1 MFCLRL
7 SKMSVWDGRIGGKK
21 MKQNISLEEAQELLL
36 TKTILPGE
44 NSILLI
50 DALGRILSRDIVA
63 QENSPL
69 FDRSPLDGYA
79 LLASDTVGATAAQ
92 PICLKVLEEIP
103 AGYVASNKVISG
115 TAIKVMTG
123 APIPEGADVV
133 VKYEEVE
140 RERGI
145 VSIFKP
151 LKSRSNVVYAGEDIT
166 KGEVVAKQGNV
177 VTPALIGLL
186 AGLGISSV
194 FVYQRV
200 KVGILSTGDELLD
213 AGESVRPGKIY
224 DSSRCTL
231 QARCLELGVEP
242 VMLGNVADRQD
253 LVAERIHEGLKHA
266 DLVITTGGVS
276 VGDYDVVQ
284 DALNEVGAEMLFWK
298 VNIKPGTPILA
309 AKKENKIIV
318 GLSGNPVAALITFDL
333 LVIPLLKKMMGQKN
347 CLYSVIQGTLLDEFR
362 KTSER
367 RRFLRARLVVKEG
380 KILVRLT
387 GIQNNSALKS
397 MMECNLFVDVPAG
410 SGPLHPGD
418 CVSAYIVGNIY
429 NVDE

>member
-1 MFCLRL
+1 
-7 SKMSVWDGRIGGKK
+7 
-21 MKQNISLEEAQELLL
+21 MKQNISLEEAQDLLL
-36 TKTILPGE
+36 KKVIQLGE
-44 NSILLI
+44 NRVLLI
-50 DALGRILSRDIVA
+50 DALGRILSQDIVA
-63 QENSPL
+63 QQNSPL

-79 LLASDTVGATAAQ
+79 LLANDTAGAT
-92 PICLKVLEEIP
+92 PSHPVCLKVLEEIP
-103 AGYVASNKVISG
+103 AGYVAVNKVTSG

-133 VKYEEVE
+133 VKYEDVE

-151 LKSRSNVVYAGEDIT
+151 LKSRNNVVYAGEDIS
-166 KGEVVAKQGNV
+166 KGEVVAKQGIV

-194 FVYQRV
+194 LVYQRI

-213 AGESVRPGKIY
+213 AGESIRPGKIY
-224 DSSRCTL
+224 DSSRSTL

-242 VMLGNVADRQD
+242 VMLGNVVDRQD
-253 LVAERIHEGLKHA
+253 LVAERICEGLKHA
-266 DLVITTGGVS
+266 DVVITTGGVS

-284 DALNEVGAEMLFWK
+284 DALEEVGAEMVFWK

-309 AKKENKIIV
+309 ATKENKIIV

-333 LVIPLLKKMMGQKN
+333 LVIPLLKKMMGRGKY
-347 CLYSVIQGTLLDEFR
+347 LYSKVQGTLLDGF
-362 KTSER
+362 KKSSDK
-367 RRFLRARLVVKEG
+367 RRFLRARFLVKNG
-380 KILVRLT
+380 KILIRLT

-410 SGPLHPGD
+410 SGSLNPGD
-418 CVSAYIVGNIY
+418 VVSAYIIGNID
-429 NVDE
+429 NTDE

>member
-1 MFCLRL
+1 
-7 SKMSVWDGRIGGKK
+7 
-21 MKQNISLEEAQELLL
+21 MKHNIPLEEALELLL
-36 TKTILPGE
+36 EKTISPGE
-44 NSILLI
+44 SSVPLI
-50 DALGRILSRDIVA
+50 HALGRIVSQDIVA
-63 QENSPL
+63 QENSPF

-79 LLASDTVGATAAQ
+79 LLASDTGSATSSQ
-92 PICLKVLEEIP
+92 PVRLTVLEEIP
-103 AGYVASNKVISG
+103 AGYVAVSRVTSG

-123 APIPEGADVV
+123 APIPQGADVV

-140 RERGI
+140 RKGGI

-151 LKSRSNVVYAGEDIT
+151 LKSRSNVVYAGEDVK
-166 KGEVVAKQGNV
+166 KGEVVAKQGIL

-186 AGLGISSV
+186 AGLGIASV
-194 FVYQRV
+194 TVYHRV
-200 KVGILSTGDELLD
+200 KVAILSTGDELINIDETL
-213 AGESVRPGKIY
+213 RPGKIY
-224 DSSRCTL
+224 DSNRHTL

-253 LVAERIHEGLKHA
+253 QVAERICEGLKQA
-266 DLVITTGGVS
+266 DVVITTGGVS

-284 DALNEVGAEMLFWK
+284 DAVEEAGAEIIFWK
-298 VNIKPGTPILA
+298 VDIKPGSPILA
-309 AKKENKIIV
+309 AMKEQKLII

-333 LVIPLLKKMMGQKN
+333 LVIPLLKKMMGRRKY
-347 CLYSVIQGTLLDEFR
+347 LYSKIQGALLDGFI
-362 KTSER
+362 KSSEQ
-367 RRFLRARLVVKEG
+367 RRFLRARMLVGNE

-410 SGPLHPGD
+410 SGPLNPGD
-418 CVSAYIVGNIY
+418 VVSAYVIGSID